1 MSQQVPT
8 ERDMPP
14 VPDRVPP
21 RPVTYDQRGRP

>member
-8 ERDMPP
+8 ERDMP

-21 RPVTYDQRGRP
+21 GPVTYDQRGRP